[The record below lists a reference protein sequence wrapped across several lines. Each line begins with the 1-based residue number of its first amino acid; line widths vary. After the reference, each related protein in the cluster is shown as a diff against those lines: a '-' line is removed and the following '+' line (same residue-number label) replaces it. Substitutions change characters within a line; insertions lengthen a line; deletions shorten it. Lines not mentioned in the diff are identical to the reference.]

1 MMHITPMLI
10 ITEESVVSFTLWSG
24 SYVIDQFNSVCRE
37 DRRRTIHLSIV
48 KGESNMCHNLDCIV
62 LLCSCWCCG
71 SPCTTTS
78 ANSLSY
84 IVQ

>member
-1 MMHITPMLI
+1 MHITPMLT
-10 ITEESVVSFTLWSG
+10 ITEESVVSLTLWSG

-37 DRRRTIHLSIV
+37 DQKRTIHLSIV
-48 KGESNMCHNLDCIV
+48 KAESNMCHNLDCIV
-62 LLCSCWCCG
+62 LLCSCWRCG
-71 SPCTTTS
+71 SPCTTTR